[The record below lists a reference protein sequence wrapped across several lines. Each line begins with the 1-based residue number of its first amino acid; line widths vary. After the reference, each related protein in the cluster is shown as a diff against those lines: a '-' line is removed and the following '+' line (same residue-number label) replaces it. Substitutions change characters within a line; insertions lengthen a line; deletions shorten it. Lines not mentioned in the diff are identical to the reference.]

1 VICRSLPVLNIVPV
15 LQYVGL
21 PCGVQAR
28 AGGRPVS
35 SDLAILQLAEPII
48 VRQVRTV
55 QIKCLLVFC
64 SCKRSAVGYC
74 SRASVAS
81 GRKGC
86 RRQLVN
92 VSNGARTDEGQL
104 QCAYANNMVFHLFTP
119 TPRHLSLAG
128 LGISVQHQ
136 L

>member
-1 VICRSLPVLNIVPV
+1 LSESTSLEYSASFAICW
-15 LQYVGL
+15 
-21 PCGVQAR
+21 VQVR
-28 AGGRPVS
+28 AGGRPAGPVS
-35 SDLAILQLAEPII
+35 SDLAILQLAEPIL
-48 VRQVRTV
+48 VRQVPIV
-55 QIKCLLVFC
+55 QITCLLVFC

-81 GRKGC
+81 VRTRC

-92 VSNGARTDEGQL
+92 VSNNARTDEGQL
-104 QCAYANNMVFHLFTP
+104 QCADANNMVFHLFTP